1 MKYYILNFRKTET
14 KEGEKMSVGKQIR
27 LYLAEKGISQT
38 WVSEQAKIALP
49 KLNASLNDK
58 RKLDAEEFS
67 AIINVLNEDANKFL
81 NK

>member
-1 MKYYILNFRKTET
+1 
-14 KEGEKMSVGKQIR
+14 MSIGKQIR
-27 LYLAEKGISQT
+27 IYLAEKGISQT

-58 RKLDAEEFS
+58 RKLNVEEFS
-67 AIINVLNEDANKFL
+67 AIISVLDEDANKFL

>member
-1 MKYYILNFRKTET
+1 MSNFRKTEM
-14 KEGEKMSVGKQIR
+14 KEGGKMSVGKQIR
-27 LYLAEKGISQT
+27 LYLIEKGISQT

-58 RKLDAEEFS
+58 RKLDVEEFS

-81 NK
+81 KK

>member
-1 MKYYILNFRKTET
+1 
-14 KEGEKMSVGKQIR
+14 MSVGKSIR
-27 LYLAEKGISQT
+27 LYLADKGISQT

-58 RKLDAEEFS
+58 RKLDVDEFS

-81 NK
+81 KK